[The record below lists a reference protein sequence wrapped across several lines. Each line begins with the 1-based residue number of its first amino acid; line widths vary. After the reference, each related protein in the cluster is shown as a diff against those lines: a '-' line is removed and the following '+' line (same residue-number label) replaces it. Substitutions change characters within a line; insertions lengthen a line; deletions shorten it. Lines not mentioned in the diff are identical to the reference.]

1 MYVGDM
7 EIVHVVTTH
16 GRRALAL
23 PVAAARLPFA
33 LVARVDRVLA
43 SVETLAFGMA
53 SVEEEMRGM
62 RSDVREVTGRVDL
75 LREEFAHVAREVK
88 GIGAVTERLGEHVAP
103 LPEVLAA
110 LDGHLD
116 GMTGSLNRIDE
127 LASRLNRFGRRGRAD
142 QRAA

>member
-1 MYVGDM
+1 MYVGVM

-23 PVAAARLPFA
+23 PVAAARLPFTM
-33 LVARVDRVLA
+33 VARVERVLT
-43 SVETLAFGMA
+43 SIELLATGMA
-53 SVEEEMRGM
+53 SVEHEMRGM
-62 RSDVREVTGRVDL
+62 RADVQEVTGRVDL

-88 GIGAVTERLGEHVAP
+88 DIGVVTAQLGEHVAP

-116 GMTGSLNRIDE
+116 GMTGSLTRIDE
-127 LASRLNRFGRRGRAD
+127 LTTRLNRFGRRNRGD
-142 QRAA
+142 QRVA